1 MELQMDKDIKSNEY
15 VAGYFSKQDREYIE
29 EIIREELMERDIL
42 DAVSFNW
49 KLSYTVYRDK
59 KENAN
64 G

>member
-1 MELQMDKDIKSNEY
+1 MTKDINSNEY
-15 VAGYFSKQDREYIE
+15 VAGYISKQDREYIE

-59 KENAN
+59 KEKHN